1 MANALASLSIPV
13 SFLFD
18 SVESRRFFEDAFKYY
33 YFSYMLLLL
42 LLLLLMLLLLLSFAC
57 RHGWTLKNV
66 IKTRYRYPR
75 ALHCLKKRLRVNV
88 DGADVIDF
96 QRVNDFLPV
105 IKFPAAAVSLSLFLS
120 LSVEHR
126 DNGTAGEFMQL

>member
-1 MANALASLSIPV
+1 
-13 SFLFD
+13 
-18 SVESRRFFEDAFKYY
+18 
-33 YFSYMLLLL
+33 MLLLL